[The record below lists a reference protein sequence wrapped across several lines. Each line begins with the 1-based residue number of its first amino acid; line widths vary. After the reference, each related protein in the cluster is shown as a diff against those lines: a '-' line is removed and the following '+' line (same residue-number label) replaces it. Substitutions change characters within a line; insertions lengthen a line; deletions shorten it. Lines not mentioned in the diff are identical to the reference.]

1 VAIQE
6 SLGRSC
12 CSESGRRIILLNT
25 LFFYF
30 LSAIAVGSAIL
41 MATRRN
47 IAHAAIFLVT
57 ALLATA
63 GIFLRLQ
70 SEFLFI
76 VQVFLYAGG
85 IMVLFVFAIMSLDPG
100 SAARLG
106 KFSRRQRI
114 AATVAL
120 VLGAQILY
128 AVFVGRNSLRFP
140 ALQANISPRNTEAI
154 GDALFHQFIV
164 PFEIVSVL
172 LLVTMIGA
180 AVMTRRRV

>member
-1 VAIQE
+1 MAHAYSGRIGESSHGGYCHLDFTRYRVAHEAHDSGSHSDHAGRGLVAIQE

-25 LFFYF
+25 FFFYF

-41 MATRRN
+41 MVTRRN
-47 IAHAAIFLVT
+47 IAEAAIFLVT

-63 GIFLRLQ
+63 GIFLQLQ

-85 IMVLFVFAIMSLDPG
+85 IMMLFVFAIMPLHLEPE
-100 SAARLG
+100 ARLA
-106 KFSRRQRI
+106 KFNRSQVI
-114 AATVAL
+114 AATLAV

-128 AVFVGRNSLRFP
+128 AVFVGRSSLRLP
-140 ALQANISPRNTEAI
+140 AL
-154 GDALFHQFIV
+154 
-164 PFEIVSVL
+164 
-172 LLVTMIGA
+172 
-180 AVMTRRRV
+180 

>member
-1 VAIQE
+1 M
-6 SLGRSC
+6 
-12 CSESGRRIILLNT
+12 LNT

-41 MATRRN
+41 MVTRRN

-63 GIFLRLQ
+63 GIFLQLQ

-85 IMVLFVFAIMSLDPG
+85 IMVLFVFAIMLLHLEP
-100 SAARLG
+100 AARLA
-106 KFSRRQRI
+106 KFNRSQVI
-114 AATVAL
+114 AATLTL

-128 AVFVGRNSLRFP
+128 AVFVGRSSLRLP
-140 ALQANISPRNTEAI
+140 ALQANISTQNTEAV

-172 LLVTMIGA
+172 LLIAMIGA
-180 AVMTRRRV
+180 AVMAKRRA

>member
-1 VAIQE
+1 M
-6 SLGRSC
+6 
-12 CSESGRRIILLNT
+12 LNT

-41 MATRRN
+41 MVTRRN
-47 IAHAAIFLVT
+47 IAEAAIFLVT

-63 GIFLRLQ
+63 GIFLQLQ

-85 IMVLFVFAIMSLDPG
+85 IMMLFVFAIMLLHLEP
-100 SAARLG
+100 AARLA
-106 KFSRRQRI
+106 KFNRSQVI
-114 AATVAL
+114 AATLAL

-128 AVFVGRNSLRFP
+128 AVFVGRSSLRLP
-140 ALQANISPRNTEAI
+140 ALQANISTQNTEAV

-172 LLVTMIGA
+172 LLVSLIGA
-180 AVMTRRRV
+180 AVMAKRRA